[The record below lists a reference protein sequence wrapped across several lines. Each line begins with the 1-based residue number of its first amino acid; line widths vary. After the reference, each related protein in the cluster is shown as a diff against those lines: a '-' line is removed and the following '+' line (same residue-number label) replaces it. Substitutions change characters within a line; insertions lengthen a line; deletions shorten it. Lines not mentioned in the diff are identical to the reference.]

1 MVNKKQ
7 LIVIGGPTA
16 SGKTALAIRLA
27 QHFSTEILSA
37 DSRQFYREMNIGTAK
52 PTEEELSLV
61 KHHFINNL
69 STHDNYSVGDF
80 EKDAIAVLEKLFE
93 TKDVVIMV
101 GGTGLYIKAVCEG
114 LDVFPDTPLTIR
126 QDFEALMAENG
137 LEYLQNLLKEVD
149 FEYFSEVDIDNPKRV
164 IRALSVW
171 KASGQP
177 FSSFR
182 KGERVNRFFTPQYI
196 CLDVP
201 RPLLYERINTRVD
214 TMIAEGL
221 VAEAKELHLFKHL
234 NSLQTVGY
242 SELFDYFEGN
252 LSLSEAIDKI
262 KQHTRNYA
270 KRQVTW
276 FRKEDYWQHFNPTD
290 FDKIIVSLERHCSG
304 DFSR

>member
-1 MVNKKQ
+1 MVNKKH
-7 LIVIGGPTA
+7 LIVVGGPTA

-37 DSRQFYREMNIGTAK
+37 DSRQFYREMTIGTAK
-52 PTEEELSLV
+52 PTETELALV

-69 STHDNYSVGDF
+69 SIHDNYSVGDF

-93 TKDVVIMV
+93 TKDEVIMV

-114 LDVFPDTPLTIR
+114 LDVFPDTPLSIR

-137 LEYLQNLLKEVD
+137 LDYLQNLLKKVD
-149 FEYFSEVDIDNPKRV
+149 FEYFNEVDIGNPKRV

-182 KGERVNRFFTPQYI
+182 KGEKTPRLFTPQYI
-196 CLDVP
+196 CLDVQ
-201 RPLLYERINTRVD
+201 RSLLYECINTRVD
-214 TMIAEGL
+214 AMVADGL
-221 VAEAKELHLFKHL
+221 AAEAKELHPFKHL
-234 NSLQTVGY
+234 NALQTVGY
-242 SELFDYFEGN
+242 SELFDYFDGS
-252 LSLSEAIDKI
+252 LSLSEAINKI

-276 FRKEDYWQHFNPTD
+276 FKKEDYWQYFNPND
-290 FDKIIVSLERHCSG
+290 FDKIIASLERQDS
-304 DFSR
+304 